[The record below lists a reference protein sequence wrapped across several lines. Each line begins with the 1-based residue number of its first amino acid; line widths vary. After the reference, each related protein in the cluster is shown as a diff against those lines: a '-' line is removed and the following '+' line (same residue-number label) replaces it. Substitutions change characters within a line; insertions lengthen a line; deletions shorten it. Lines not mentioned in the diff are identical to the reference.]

1 MTDKNSIPS
10 NRSAWLEKIVSESD
24 IKIDQIERILQKYD
38 IRAQST
44 LPKAKKIEIKTIRFE
59 GKKQGTQKDG
69 NFSFEWMGLS
79 SGLWGVISDQ
89 NLRGKSSVLNICHA
103 VLQGDFPGRIQDD
116 VWFWISDLEV
126 RFSIDNIDY
135 CLVLKKKSG
144 ERQIKEVDATLFRY
158 ISKEPSILYKG
169 IAGDELK
176 EVVANLFMNELHFDN
191 FYAFNKDHNTRR
203 SHGWS
208 AISSALFINQ
218 ESSALFGDH
227 TVDGLPLRLLQLF
240 IGLPWVS
247 TYTAINVA
255 LKQLDQIT
263 RESKEASQYNETFI
277 HLKNELEKLEKEK
290 QDIERRKSTV
300 IDRPLVRKKL
310 VKFDGEFIAI
320 QKELNSKRVTLTKY
334 EKELSFI
341 NDGLI
346 DARRTLQQL
355 KDEQASG
362 YLFRKLRPE
371 CCPACEAD
379 VTIDEESSQH
389 EEGTCALCGKA
400 ENEGSELFDERLKI
414 TQKAIDEFAHLKN
427 KLEDEIQ
434 DIYIKIRELENN
446 NNKIQEVIGESQSQ
460 LEDQNGID
468 VERELISI
476 NAKIDTLTY
485 LMNQEFSRE
494 NLAED
499 ISENLDLKIL
509 KVAKKVT
516 KSAFDRLQEEI
527 LNDVSVILTEYA
539 QNLGIVNIKGTE
551 LTTAG
556 HLRIEK
562 GGTSTTFSKLSAGE
576 KLRIRIAI
584 ALAVIDV
591 AKKRGYGRHPS
602 LLILDSPASEEMS
615 SDDFGALLASL
626 QRIIQD
632 KNDLQIIVG
641 AVAQETLL
649 SAIDE
654 DNLKYAKGKDYLF

>member
-1 MTDKNSIPS
+1 MTEKNSISS

-24 IKIDQIERILQKYD
+24 VKIEQVEKILQKYD

-44 LPKAKKIEIKTIRFE
+44 LPKAKKIEIKTIRFKGE
-59 GKKQGTQKDG
+59 KQGTQKDG

-116 VWFWISDLEV
+116 VWFWISNLEV
-126 RFSIDNIDY
+126 HFSIDNIDY
-135 CLVLKKKSG
+135 RLVLKKKSG
-144 ERQIKEVDATLFRY
+144 EHQIKEVNATLFRN
-158 ISKEPSILYKG
+158 INEKSSILYEG
-169 IAGDELK
+169 IVGDELK
-176 EVVANLFMNELHFDN
+176 EVVANLFMRELHFDN
-191 FYAFNKDHNTRR
+191 FYAFNKDHNTRKT
-203 SHGWS
+203 HGWS
-208 AISSALFINQ
+208 VISSALFISQ
-218 ESSALFGDH
+218 ESSALFGNH
-227 TVDGLPLRLLQLF
+227 TIDGLPLRLLQLF

-255 LKQLDQIT
+255 LKQLGQTAKKLKNTSQDNIT
-263 RESKEASQYNETFI
+263 SNY
-277 HLKNELEKLEKEK
+277 LKNELEKLEQEK
-290 QDIERRKSTV
+290 LDLEKRKLIV
-300 IDRPLVRKKL
+300 VDRPLVRENL
-310 VKFDGEFIAI
+310 MKFDGEFVAL
-320 QKELNSKRVTLTKY
+320 QKELHSKRGTVIKY
-334 EKELSFI
+334 EEELSFI

-346 DARRTLQQL
+346 DVRRTLQQL

-379 VTIDEESSQH
+379 VTIDDENSEH

-400 ENEGSELFDERLKI
+400 ENEDSELFDERLKV
-414 TQKAIDEFAHLKN
+414 TQKAIDEFTHLKN

-434 DIYIKIRELENN
+434 DIYIEIRELENN
-446 NNKIQEVIGESQSQ
+446 NNKIQEVIGASQSQ
-460 LEDQNGID
+460 LEDQDGIN
-468 VERELISI
+468 VEKDLISI
-476 NAKIDTLTY
+476 NAKIDTLVS
-485 LMNQEFSRE
+485 LMNQEFPSE
-494 NLAED
+494 DLADD
-499 ISENLDLKIL
+499 ISENLDLEVLKI
-509 KVAKKVT
+509 AEKVT
-516 KSAFDRLQEEI
+516 KSAFEELQQKI
-527 LNDVSVILTEYA
+527 LNDVSEALTEYA
-539 QNLGIVNIKGTE
+539 QNLGIVNIKSAE
-551 LTTAG
+551 LNTRG
-556 HLRIEK
+556 HLHIEK

-626 QRIIQD
+626 QRIVQD
-632 KNDLQIIVG
+632 KNNLQIIVG
-641 AVAQETLL
+641 AVAQEKLL

>member
-1 MTDKNSIPS
+1 MTDKNSILS
-10 NRSAWLEKIVSESD
+10 NRYAWLEKIVSESD
-24 IKIDQIERILQKYD
+24 VKIEQVEKILQKYD

-59 GKKQGTQKDG
+59 GEKQGTQKDG

-116 VWFWISDLEV
+116 VWFWISNLEV
-126 RFSIDNIDY
+126 HFSIDNIDY
-135 CLVLKKKSG
+135 RLVLKKKSG
-144 ERQIKEVDATLFRY
+144 EHQIKEVNAILFRN
-158 ISKEPSILYKG
+158 IHEKSSILYEG
-169 IAGDELK
+169 IVGDELK
-176 EVVANLFMNELHFDN
+176 EVVANLFMSELHFDN
-191 FYAFNKDHNTRR
+191 FYAFNKDHNTRKT
-203 SHGWS
+203 HGWS
-208 AISSALFINQ
+208 VISSALFISQ
-218 ESSALFGDH
+218 ESSALFGNH
-227 TVDGLPLRLLQLF
+227 TIDGLPLRLLQLF

-255 LKQLDQIT
+255 LKQLGQT
-263 RESKEASQYNETFI
+263 TKKLKNTSQDNTTSNY
-277 HLKNELEKLEKEK
+277 LKNELEKLEQEK
-290 QDIERRKSTV
+290 LDLEKRKLIV
-300 IDRPLVRKKL
+300 VDRPLVRENL
-310 VKFDGEFIAI
+310 VKFDGEFVAL
-320 QKELNSKRVTLTKY
+320 QKELHSKRGTVIKY
-334 EKELSFI
+334 EEELSFI

-346 DARRTLQQL
+346 DVRRTLQQL

-371 CCPACEAD
+371 CCPACEAN
-379 VTIDEESSQH
+379 VTIDDENSEH
-389 EEGTCALCGKA
+389 EEGTCALCGKI
-400 ENEGSELFDERLKI
+400 ENQDSELFDERLKI
-414 TQKAIDEFAHLKN
+414 TQKAIDEFTHLKN

-434 DIYIKIRELENN
+434 DIYIEIRELENN

-460 LEDQNGID
+460 LEDQDGIN
-468 VERELISI
+468 VEKDLISI
-476 NAKIDTLTY
+476 NAKIDTLVS
-485 LMNQEFSRE
+485 LMNQEFPSE
-494 NLAED
+494 DLADD
-499 ISENLDLKIL
+499 ISENLDLRVLKI
-509 KVAKKVT
+509 AEKVT
-516 KSAFDRLQEEI
+516 KSAFEELQQKI
-527 LNDVSVILTEYA
+527 LNDVSEILTEYA
-539 QNLGIVNIKGTE
+539 QNLGIVNIKRAE
-551 LTTAG
+551 LNTRG
-556 HLRIEK
+556 HLHIEK

-584 ALAVIDV
+584 ALAVIDI

-626 QRIIQD
+626 QRIVQD

-641 AVAQETLL
+641 AVAQEKLL